1 MRYFLVAIL
10 SFVVSLITTAQT
22 YQGKVVGE
30 SGKPLRSASVVLLAD
45 DGRTTLSFTRTAGD
59 GSFAL
64 SESGKR
70 AESILFSYVGY
81 ARDTVSVKDFRQGQ
95 TIVMHEKSVMIKET
109 KIRAPRVSQR
119 GDTLTY
125 LVNSFRQK
133 QDRTITDV
141 IKKMPGLQVGED
153 GTLTYTIKK
162 SHKTAIY

>member
-10 SFVVSLITTAQT
+10 SFVVSLTTTAQT

-64 SESGKR
+64 SESGKGGKR

-95 TIVMHEKSVMIKET
+95 TIVMHEKSVMINPNRSLE
-109 KIRAPRVSQR
+109 I
-119 GDTLTY
+119 
-125 LVNSFRQK
+125 
-133 QDRTITDV
+133 
-141 IKKMPGLQVGED
+141 
-153 GTLTYTIKK
+153 
-162 SHKTAIY
+162 